1 MHESPLSNSRVFE
14 TSQKRRR
21 RHSRAR
27 VHAPCD
33 GVADDDPRR
42 DDDGEIVTFVVVV
55 VVCGDDAAAVRA
67 RARGHATKSV
77 DEDDGAGVRCAER
90 ARVIRRRARG

>member
-1 MHESPLSNSRVFE
+1 MCRVFE

-21 RHSRAR
+21 HSRSR

-33 GVADDDPRR
+33 GVADDDPRC
-42 DDDGEIVTFVVVV
+42 DDDGEIVVVTFVVVR
-55 VVCGDDAAAVRA
+55 GDDAAAVRA
-67 RARGHATKSV
+67 RARGHATKSG
-77 DEDDGAGVRCAER
+77 DDDGAGVRCAER

>member
-55 VVCGDDAAAVRA
+55 CGDDAAAVRA
-67 RARGHATKSV
+67 RARGHATTSV